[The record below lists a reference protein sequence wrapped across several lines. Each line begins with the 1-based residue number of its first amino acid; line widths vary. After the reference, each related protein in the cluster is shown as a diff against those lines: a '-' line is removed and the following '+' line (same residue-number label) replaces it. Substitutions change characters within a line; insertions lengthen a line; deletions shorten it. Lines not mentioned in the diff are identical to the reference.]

1 MFVGG
6 AVITFHYMLNL
17 LIYVHIIKLC
27 TKALLKILFENFVV
41 RIPLIL
47 VPNLICV
54 QS

>member
-27 TKALLKILFENFVV
+27 TKSSVEKLLFENV
-41 RIPLIL
+41 
-47 VPNLICV
+47 CV
-54 QS
+54 WSEFH